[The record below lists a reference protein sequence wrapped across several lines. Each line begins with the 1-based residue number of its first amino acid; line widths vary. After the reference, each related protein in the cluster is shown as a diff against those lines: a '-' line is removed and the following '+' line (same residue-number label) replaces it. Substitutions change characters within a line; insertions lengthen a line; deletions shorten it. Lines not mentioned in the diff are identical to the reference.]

1 MPAGR
6 IQEVDIDA
14 AHVLAV
20 LRAELHPSLTVDSM
34 APYTCLVMRKRVRW
48 EEVHRN
54 RALLAALFRI
64 SGGHLIR
71 QCSLLAGVL
80 EFLRA
85 ESVTHTEQQSEGLTY
100 RLRLQMSHLREAK
113 KGSRSPPT
121 RLAHL
126 SALLDSIAITPPKDD
141 VEQLDSMPV
150 FCHVARVPLPLPE
163 QPPHEDVFSI
173 SSGED
178 LIDEAWVAG
187 DQYQDVGME
196 IFTPKK
202 KNVCAPD
209 LALAATPPKDALALV
224 GDDEIDQL
232 MLGGCKAPTSEQY
245 SQANKAFKANAKTS
259 KGQGK
264 SEAMKRPA
272 ASSSGRIAKQYQD
285 VGMEIFTP
293 EKKNVCA
300 PDLALAATPPKDA
313 LALVGDDEIDQLMLG
328 GCKAPT
334 SEQYSQANKAF
345 KANAKTSK
353 GQGKSEAMKRPAA
366 SSSGRITKSSP
377 RKLLY
382 SKEYHR
388 FRLLLSRQGRP
399 KKECKTRAQARAR
412 ATCEKAGF

>member
-80 EFLRA
+80 ELLRS
-85 ESVTHTEQQSEGLTY
+85 ESVTHTEKQGEGLTY

-113 KGSRSPPT
+113 ACSRSPPT

-187 DQYQDVGME
+187 DQYQDV
-196 IFTPKK
+196 
-202 KNVCAPD
+202 
-209 LALAATPPKDALALV
+209 
-224 GDDEIDQL
+224 
-232 MLGGCKAPTSEQY
+232 
-245 SQANKAFKANAKTS
+245 
-259 KGQGK
+259 
-264 SEAMKRPA
+264 R
-272 ASSSGRIAKQYQD
+272 
-285 VGMEIFTP
+285 MEIFTP

-313 LALVGDDEIDQLMLG
+313 LVLVGDDEIDQLLLG

-334 SEQYSQANKAF
+334 SEQYSQANKAR

-399 KKECKTRAQARAR
+399 KKECKTRAQASAR
-412 ATCEKAGF
+412 ATCKKAGF